1 MSEAPYILYLDTRA
15 LAGERIAEI
24 AAGHALGFKVLVAT
38 PTPEVFKSMGCAGLI
53 VTRLGDYDAAQEA
66 ILGYLDEQRITL
78 SGIVAWK
85 DLEVELA
92 SRLSQRLGLVGSS
105 AEAAANVRDKART
118 RRCLDAVA
126 NANPRYAVV
135 SDEQAFLDGLQSVGL
150 PALLKPAGNSGSR
163 GIFVLDQGCDALQVY
178 RAFRAYNTADKGE
191 MYALYGEHAL
201 LEEQLVG
208 SEHSVSGLVADG
220 RVVINAIIDKTFDR
234 SIPIQ
239 YENTTPS
246 QLDGALQ
253 DRICAMVRAAVTA
266 TGIDWCGFHV
276 DLMVT
281 AQGPKILEIGGRLGG
296 EFINSHLLPNS
307 LLGYSPYQ
315 AVLQLACGVIP
326 DGCVDRI
333 ASAATRAGQRV
344 IMPPRTGQVTRVEG
358 YERLWKRSEMRF
370 LQVVAGEGAQM
381 ALPSERFKAY
391 EIAYLIA
398 QCALEDDIHAVL
410 GQLASEVKVDIAQQ
424 REASHV

>member
-24 AAGHALGFKVLVAT
+24 AAGHELGFNVLVAT
-38 PTPEVFKSMGCAGLI
+38 PTPEPFRSMGCAGVI

-66 ILGYLDEQRITL
+66 ILGYLDEHRITL
-78 SGIVAWK
+78 SGVVAWK

-92 SRLSQRLGLVGSS
+92 SRLSQRLGLAGSS

-135 SDEQAFLDGLQSVGL
+135 SDEQAFLEGLDHVGL

-163 GIFVLDQGCDALQVY
+163 GIFMLQPGCDALSVY
-178 RAFRAYNTADKGE
+178 RAFRAYNTPDKGE
-191 MYALYGEHAL
+191 MYALYGQHAL

-208 SEHSVSGLVADG
+208 SEHSISGLVADG
-220 RVVINAIIDKTFDR
+220 RVVINAIIDKQFDR
-234 SIPIQ
+234 AIPIQ
-239 YENTTPS
+239 YENVTPS
-246 QLDGALQ
+246 RLDPALQ
-253 DRICAMVRAAVTA
+253 AQICDLVRRAVAA

-296 EFINSHLLPNS
+296 EFINSHLIPNS
-307 LLGYSPYQ
+307 VLGFSPYQ
-315 AVLQLACGVIP
+315 AVLQLACGVVP
-326 DGCVDRI
+326 DNCVDRLG
-333 ASAATRAGQRV
+333 SAVCRAGQRV
-344 IMPPRTGQVTRVEG
+344 IMPPGIGRVTRVEG
-358 YERLWKRSEMRF
+358 FERLFKRSETRF
-370 LQVVAGEGAQM
+370 LQVVAGVGAQM
-381 ALPSERFKAY
+381 ALPAERFKAY
-391 EIAYLIA
+391 EIAYVIA
-398 QCALEDDIHAVL
+398 QCAMQDDISSVL
-410 GQLASEVKVDIAQQ
+410 AQLAGDVTVEVADDQGA
-424 REASHV
+424 RHD